1 MHDRV
6 YVLEYIVIAYVV
18 MVMLYLVI
26 IAYWFSI
33 IGCVMVYVI
42 MVYISSNIPR
52 DHSILV

>member
-1 MHDRV
+1 M

-52 DHSILV
+52 DHGILV

>member
-52 DHSILV
+52 DHGILV